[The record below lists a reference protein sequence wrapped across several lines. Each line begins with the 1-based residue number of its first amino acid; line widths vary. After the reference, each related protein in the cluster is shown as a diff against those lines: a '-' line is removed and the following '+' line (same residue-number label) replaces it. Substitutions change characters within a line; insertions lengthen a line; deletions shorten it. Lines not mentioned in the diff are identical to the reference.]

1 MPSHLTIR
9 YANLEDVD
17 ALAALAAKAFSDTY
31 HGLDDPQEIA
41 DYVAENFN
49 RQAVASVVS
58 DPNAT
63 TLLAEVGTELAGYAV
78 LARSEP
84 PSCVSEPS
92 PIELARFYLAEHFIG
107 QGYGAQLMLAV
118 HREARRQGAQSLWLG
133 VYDRNVRAVSFYER
147 SGFTRCGGKEFIFGG
162 RLYIDPIYAAP
173 VRNDA

>member
-1 MPSHLTIR
+1 M
-9 YANLEDVD
+9 EDVG
-17 ALAALAAKAFSDTY
+17 ALAALASKAFSDTY
-31 HGLDDPQEIA
+31 RGLDEPHEIA

-49 RQAVASVVS
+49 TQTVTSVVS

-92 PIELARFYLAEHFIG
+92 PIELARFYLAEQFIG
-107 QGYGAQLMLAV
+107 HGYGAQLMLAV
-118 HREARRQGAQSLWLG
+118 HTEARRQGAQSLWLG

-147 SGFTRCGGKEFIFGG
+147 QGFTKRGGKEFLFGG
-162 RLYIDPIYAAP
+162 RVYIDPIYASP
-173 VRNDA
+173 VRNEA